1 MYINCKI
8 RIHPVMYKVGVGA
21 GWGLPWRHA
30 IIIIGNNATFF
41 HESPKPE
48 YRNPRQIEFILIQL

>member
-1 MYINCKI
+1 MYINCEI

-30 IIIIGNNATFF
+30 IIMIGNNATFF

-48 YRNPRQIEFILIQL
+48 YRNPRI